1 MIEFE
6 TLIGSVTVRPDLVK
20 ILFSKAY
27 FLTSQKA
34 QLSKMMDL
42 TSKRLL
48 IDPSELTLSEYIDHI
63 KLELYGRG
71 ETLITVGAG
80 AEGDNGDG
88 TFYSGF
94 CDF

>member
-1 MIEFE
+1 
-6 TLIGSVTVRPDLVK
+6 
-20 ILFSKAY
+20 
-27 FLTSQKA
+27 
-34 QLSKMMDL
+34 MMDL

-80 AEGDNGDG
+80 VEGDNGDG
-88 TFYSGF
+88 
-94 CDF
+94 